1 MKKILLLLVL
11 LISIL
16 TFAQKK
22 KSSKKGSSNT
32 TTTSLLAKADNL
44 SVEMQKK
51 DFVVAINNKTAVK
64 DTILLSKFDNKP
76 APIDCKIQ
84 AFSAKGTQ
92 LYLVSWIEKS
102 KIETKLS
109 TEDIV
114 TTNSVI
120 INVANKS
127 KVLSNKQLSSDIKL
141 ISYLDAKQTVSE
153 TIQKKHNEGFQLILL
168 PDGDITKKSKTKD
181 IRLMYSPTEKI
192 YVNYKK

>member
-1 MKKILLLLVL
+1 MKKILLLFVL
-11 LISIL
+11 LISIA

-22 KSSKKGSSNT
+22 KTAKKAKTPSAT
-32 TTTSLLAKADNL
+32 ALAKADNL
-44 SVEMQKK
+44 SVEMQKN
-51 DFVVAINNKTAVK
+51 DFVVAIDNKTASK
-64 DTILLSKFDNKP
+64 DTILLSKFDNKST
-76 APIDCKIQ
+76 PIDCKIQ
-84 AFSAKGTQ
+84 AFSAKGTP

-120 INVANKS
+120 INIANKS
-127 KVLSNKQLSSDIKL
+127 KVFSNKQLSSDIKL

-168 PDGDITKKSKTKD
+168 PDGDVTKKSKTKE
-181 IRLMYSPTEKI
+181 IRLMYSPTEKMYI
-192 YVNYKK
+192 NFKK